1 MLVVISP
8 AKKLDMTHYDAVEAS
23 LPSFN
28 SKTEELVTVM
38 QALSSDDIGHLM
50 GISANL
56 ADLNRERFT
65 RFGTQ
70 EKKPAMYAF
79 AGDTYQ
85 GLDAKTLADDDL
97 VWAQDHLRILS
108 GLYGLLRPLDDIEP
122 YRLEMGS
129 RLATDRGKN
138 LYDFWGKNISKEIE
152 KELKDMNS
160 NLLINLASNEYYD
173 SVQSLS
179 DDVKVISPIFKD
191 KGKDGKYKII
201 SFYAKKARGYMAS
214 WLVKNK
220 IKKEQELQSFSE
232 EGYRF
237 SIEES
242 HSGSPVFLRD

>member
-28 SKTEELVTVM
+28 SKTEELVKVM

-56 ADLNRERFT
+56 ADLNRERFA

-108 GLYGLLRPLDDIEP
+108 GLYGLLRPLDEIEP

-129 RLATDRGKN
+129 RLATDHGKT
-138 LYDFWGKNISKEIE
+138 LYDFWGAELTRELNKTAITTDTSLLLNCASKEYFSAI
-152 KELKDMNS
+152 
-160 NLLINLASNEYYD
+160 
-173 SVQSLS
+173 
-179 DDVKVISPIFKD
+179 DVKSLELEVVTPVFLENAASKP
-191 KGKDGKYKII
+191 KIV
-201 SFYAKKARGYMAS
+201 SFYAKKARGAMARF
-214 WLVKNK
+214 VMQNK
-220 IKKEQELQSFSE
+220 ITTTRELMAFDAGGYAYQPDLSDEQTMYFA
-232 EGYRF
+232 R
-237 SIEES
+237 
-242 HSGSPVFLRD
+242 